1 MSRRNTSHTRA
12 RANGVA
18 EDALLDR
25 EKQNKAEK
33 VSLKTLFFTFFKIG
47 LFTFGGGYAM
57 LSLIEEECV
66 GRRGWMTKQEMLD
79 MVALAESTPG
89 PVAINSA
96 TYLGCRLRGVAGA
109 CAATGGVV
117 LPSFVILFLIS
128 LVFEAFL
135 KIKPVA
141 AAFRGIQVAVGLLV
155 LRAGL
160 SLLKGLPKK
169 PFPLIFAGAV
179 TVALLCVNVFA
190 WSVSSLWC
198 ILIGAVA
205 GLTAFALNKAQGEVG
220 ATEPSAKGEL
230 EEDAAKA
237 LEKEGEL

>member
-1 MSRRNTSHTRA
+1 M
-12 RANGVA
+12 
-18 EDALLDR
+18 
-25 EKQNKAEK
+25 EK
-33 VSLKTLFFTFFKIG
+33 VSLKTLFFMFLKIG

-57 LSLIEEECV
+57 LSLIEEACV
-66 GRRGWMTKQEMLD
+66 SKHQWMTKEEMLD

-128 LVFEAFL
+128 LVFDAFL
-135 KIKPVA
+135 KIAVVK
-141 AAFRGIQVAVGLLV
+141 AAFRGIQVAVGLLI

-169 PFPLIFAGAV
+169 PAPLLFAAAV
-179 TVALLCVNVFA
+179 TVALLCVNLFA
-190 WSVSSLWC
+190 WSFSSLWC
-198 ILIGAVA
+198 ILIGGVA
-205 GLTAFALNKAQGEVG
+205 GLLIAGVKK
-220 ATEPSAKGEL
+220 SS
-230 EEDAAKA
+230 
-237 LEKEGEL
+237 EKEGNP

>member
-1 MSRRNTSHTRA
+1 M
-12 RANGVA
+12 
-18 EDALLDR
+18 
-25 EKQNKAEK
+25 EK
-33 VSLKTLFFTFFKIG
+33 VSLKTLFFTFLKIG

-57 LSLIEEECV
+57 LSLIEEACV
-66 GRRGWMTKQEMLD
+66 SKRQWMTKEEMLD

-128 LVFEAFL
+128 LVFDAFL
-135 KIKPVA
+135 KIAVVK
-141 AAFRGIQVAVGLLV
+141 AAFRGIQVAVGLLI

-169 PFPLIFAGAV
+169 PAPLLFAAAV
-179 TVALLCVNVFA
+179 TVALLCVNLFA
-190 WSVSSLWC
+190 WSFSSLWC
-198 ILIGAVA
+198 ILIGGVA
-205 GLTAFALNKAQGEVG
+205 GLLIAGVKK
-220 ATEPSAKGEL
+220 SS
-230 EEDAAKA
+230 
-237 LEKEGEL
+237 EKEGKP

>member
-1 MSRRNTSHTRA
+1 MKR
-12 RANGVA
+12 
-18 EDALLDR
+18 
-25 EKQNKAEK
+25 
-33 VSLKTLFFTFFKIG
+33 VSLRTLFWTFFKIG

-66 GRRGWMTKQEMLD
+66 GKRGWMTKEELLD

-96 TYLGCRLRGVAGA
+96 TYLGCRLRGAGGA
-109 CAATGGVV
+109 VAATCGVV

-135 KIKPVA
+135 KIRLVA
-141 AAFRGIQVAVGLLV
+141 AAFHGIQVAVGLLV

-169 PFPLIFAGAV
+169 PAPLLFAGLV
-179 TVALLCVNVFA
+179 TAGLLCVNVFA
-190 WSVSSLWC
+190 WDFPSLWC
-198 ILIGAVA
+198 ILIGAVFGLLLYA
-205 GLTAFALNKAQGEVG
+205 GRK
-220 ATEPSAKGEL
+220 PSGKG
-230 EEDAAKA
+230 DAP
-237 LEKEGEL
+237 

>member
-1 MSRRNTSHTRA
+1 M
-12 RANGVA
+12 
-18 EDALLDR
+18 
-25 EKQNKAEK
+25 EK

-66 GRRGWMTKQEMLD
+66 QKRAWMTKQEMLD
-79 MVALAESTPG
+79 MVALAESSPG

-109 CAATGGVV
+109 CAATGAVV

-128 LVFEAFL
+128 LVFDAFL
-135 KIKPVA
+135 KIAVVK
-141 AAFRGIQVAVGLLV
+141 AAFRGIQVAVGLLI

-169 PFPLIFAGAV
+169 PAPLLFAGAV
-179 TVALLCVNVFA
+179 TAALFCVNVFA
-190 WSVSSLWC
+190 WNFSSLWC

-205 GLTAFALNKAQGEVG
+205 GLAVAGVQK
-220 ATEPSAKGEL
+220 SSRK
-230 EEDAAKA
+230 EDKP
-237 LEKEGEL
+237 

>member
-1 MSRRNTSHTRA
+1 M
-12 RANGVA
+12 
-18 EDALLDR
+18 
-25 EKQNKAEK
+25 EK
-33 VSLKTLFFTFFKIG
+33 VRLKTLFFTFFKIG

-66 GRRGWMTKQEMLD
+66 GKRGWMTKEEMLD

-128 LVFEAFL
+128 LVFDAFL
-135 KIKPVA
+135 KIAVVK
-141 AAFRGIQVAVGLLV
+141 AAFRGIQVAVGLLI
-155 LRAGL
+155 LRAGW

-169 PFPLIFAGAV
+169 PLVYAFSALVTAG
-179 TVALLCVNVFA
+179 LLCVNLFA
-190 WSVSSLWC
+190 WNFSSLWC

-205 GLTAFALNKAQGEVG
+205 GLVAFGVKK
-220 ATEPSAKGEL
+220 SS
-230 EEDAAKA
+230 
-237 LEKEGEL
+237 EKEGEP

>member
-1 MSRRNTSHTRA
+1 M
-12 RANGVA
+12 
-18 EDALLDR
+18 
-25 EKQNKAEK
+25 EK

-66 GRRGWMTKQEMLD
+66 GKRGWMTKEEMLD

-128 LVFEAFL
+128 LVFDAFL
-135 KIKPVA
+135 KIAVVN
-141 AAFRGIQVAVGLLV
+141 AAFRGIQVAVGLLI

-169 PFPLIFAGAV
+169 PAPLMFAGLV
-179 TVALLCVNVFA
+179 TVFLLCVNLFA
-190 WSVSSLWC
+190 WNFSSLWC

-205 GLTAFALNKAQGEVG
+205 GLVALGVQK
-220 ATEPSAKGEL
+220 TS
-230 EEDAAKA
+230 
-237 LEKEGEL
+237 EKEDEP